1 MLTKHG
7 MGRLQMETT
16 RAVLGDAGRSS
27 YQDGCGQTCVE
38 LAYSLSSL
46 TPDALINRNFYS
58 NFEELRMTHDPF
70 LPQDH
75 VDPAGNDTLNST
87 LLKNVRSM
95 FAIRP
100 SVPWLVA
107 AVALICTAL
116 YCTTVRVPNSMVDI
130 AGLQLI
136 VAGMLLAAVTCSLV
150 AFSVLSKRSYA
161 LAWCSTA
168 AAFVCCVV
176 LT

>member
-1 MLTKHG
+1 
-7 MGRLQMETT
+7 
-16 RAVLGDAGRSS
+16 
-27 YQDGCGQTCVE
+27 
-38 LAYSLSSL
+38 
-46 TPDALINRNFYS
+46 
-58 NFEELRMTHDPF
+58 MTHDPF

-136 VAGMLLAAVTCSLV
+136 VAGMLLAAVT
-150 AFSVLSKRSYA
+150 
-161 LAWCSTA
+161 
-168 AAFVCCVV
+168 
-176 LT
+176 

>member
-87 LLKNVRSM
+87 FVR
-95 FAIRP
+95 R
-100 SVPWLVA
+100 
-107 AVALICTAL
+107 
-116 YCTTVRVPNSMVDI
+116 
-130 AGLQLI
+130 QLD
-136 VAGMLLAAVTCSLV
+136 LP
-150 AFSVLSKRSYA
+150 FSDN
-161 LAWCSTA
+161 
-168 AAFVCCVV
+168 
-176 LT
+176 